1 VSERGQATVE
11 YVGLIALVAVLLV
24 TGGLVAFGPVL
35 GERVVEGFRRA
46 LCAVTGAA
54 CEPRREPCVVASAEV
69 RDRGEVTAL
78 AVRVGRDHA
87 VLRERRS
94 DGSILVT
101 VIDGVDAGVHAAV
114 GPEGT
119 LRVGRQQLAAG
130 AALRGALIAE
140 GGGGRTW
147 LARGAREADAIVAA
161 IGSDGKLRWLTA
173 PYRAVGGVLGLREE
187 PEAAEVYLEGGVR
200 ARGAGELS
208 LPELDAQL
216 HAVLA
221 GAGGVRWKR
230 RSGEATFYL
239 TRSGEL
245 AGGLASVLGD
255 VAGGVRGEGR
265 LALTLDRRG
274 RPLRLSALGAYE
286 RSDGRDRGRRTE
298 LEATLDLR
306 DPANAAAVRRLLPL
320 LAAGRGGRGVAL
332 YELLALLRAEGRT
345 DRRVYATARD
355 EAGLGGRVSAVG
367 TLGAHALRSAT
378 GTRLLDAASREPGG
392 PWLRRDDCLAGR

>member
-1 VSERGQATVE
+1 MSQRGQATVE
-11 YVGLIALVAVLLV
+11 YVGLIALVAALLV
-24 TGGLVAFGPVL
+24 TGGLMAFGPAL
-35 GERVVEGFRRA
+35 TERVVEGFRRA

-54 CEPRREPCVVASAEV
+54 CEPGREPCVVASEEV

-94 DGSILVT
+94 DGSVLVT
-101 VIDGVDAGVHAAV
+101 VIDGVDAGVQGAL
-114 GPEGT
+114 GLEGT
-119 LRVGRQQLAAG
+119 LRAGRRRLAVGR
-130 AALRGALIAE
+130 ALRGALIAE

-147 LARGAREADAIVAA
+147 LARDAREADAIVAA
-161 IGSDGKLRWLTA
+161 IGSDGRLRWLTA
-173 PYRAVGGVLGLREE
+173 PYRAVGGLGLREE
-187 PEAAEVYLEGGVR
+187 PEAAEVYLQGGVR
-200 ARGAGELS
+200 AKGDGELS
-208 LPELDAQL
+208 LPGLDAQL
-216 HAVLA
+216 HAVVA
-221 GAGGVRWKR
+221 GAGGVRWNR
-230 RSGEATFYL
+230 HSGEATFYL

-245 AGGLASVLGD
+245 AGQLASGLGD

-286 RSDGRDRGRRTE
+286 RPDGRDRGRRTE

-306 DPANAAAVRRLLPL
+306 DPAHAAAVRALLPG
-320 LAAGRGGRGVAL
+320 LATGRTGRGVAL
-332 YELLALLRAEGRT
+332 YGLLALLRAEGRT

-355 EAGLGGRVSAVG
+355 EAGLGGRLTAVG
-367 TLGAHALRSAT
+367 TLGAQALRSAT
-378 GTRLLDAASREPGG
+378 GTRLLDAASRGPGG